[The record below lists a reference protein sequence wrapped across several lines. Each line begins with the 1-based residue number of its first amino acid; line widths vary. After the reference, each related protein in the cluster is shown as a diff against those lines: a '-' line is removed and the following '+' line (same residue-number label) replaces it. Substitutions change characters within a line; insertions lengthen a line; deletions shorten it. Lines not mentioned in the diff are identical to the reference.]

1 MKKFIL
7 IFIITIFSPISILAN
22 ELQELNEPYK
32 VLKVIDGD
40 TIYLDFNKNN
50 IADSNERVRI
60 NGIDA
65 FEITASKGAYYQMW
79 KYNLSLEE
87 VLGLGYFGYK
97 FAQKELLYKYV
108 KVAYLDSEKKD
119 IYNRYL
125 MIIHY
130 DKNKDY
136 SQEIL
141 KAGLAKIYTKSKL
154 SSKLKK
160 YENNSEFKKNTV
172 KTKYLNLAYL
182 NLDNNKVHKINCKY
196 IDKIYRKQLIN
207 LPTNKKNII
216 YAQCCFDIIRN

>member
-7 IFIITIFSPISILAN
+7 ISVIIIFSQISILAN
-22 ELQELNEPYK
+22 ELQELNELYK
-32 VLKVIDGD
+32 VIKVIDGD

-50 IADSNERVRI
+50 IADCNERVRI

-87 VLGLGYFGYK
+87 VLGLGYLGYK

-108 KVAYLDSEKKD
+108 KVVYLDSEKKD

-130 DKNKDY
+130 DNNKDY

-154 SSKLKK
+154 SSQLEK
-160 YENNSEFKKNTV
+160 YENTSEFKKNIV

-196 IDKIYRKQLIN
+196 VDKIYHKQLID
-207 LPTNKKNII
+207 LSHNKNSI
-216 YAQCCFDIIRN
+216 YAQCCFDTIRN